1 MGRSARRSHPLVVRP
16 LMQFVLILAVLAALV
31 VSEYGPSEPVSGG
44 LARLTIAAVGVAL
57 PALFA
62 LLASGVIARRLRA
75 DFSRHRSLLR
85 RFHQLRAIH
94 AVLWLL
100 CIGGII
106 CGLHWGQIV
115 RFNWH
120 LDRVPLVDELLI
132 LGPVLV
138 PLVFSWAAFYEV
150 DKAVHVGLADQ
161 GVAAPPFPT
170 RREYIGLHFRLH
182 LGILLVPLLGL
193 LGVQDAAQLI
203 VPDAVQCGQA
213 APVFLPS
220 LAALFVLLPVVLR
233 YVWQT
238 RPLPAG
244 PLRSRLEGAAGR
256 AGFRA
261 REILVW
267 HTHGMVVNAAV
278 AGLVRRLR
286 YVFLT
291 DALLQ
296 RLDDDEIEAVFG
308 HEMGHVRHHHLLL
321 RVMAMVA
328 PLSFCMLL
336 GQAFPDSFQGLQE
349 GPSPEWLALGE
360 FGLSIPTGLVLLGL
374 MAVYVVVVFGHY
386 SRQLEHQADLF
397 GCRWMTPEAQR
408 TGLERFTSALEKL
421 ALTGGAAR
429 DARTWQHASIARRID
444 FLSQLS
450 RDPKRELRFQR
461 RVRLLGSVLIGIVL
475 SPLAY
480 RLLLG

>member
-1 MGRSARRSHPLVVRP
+1 
-16 LMQFVLILAVLAALV
+16 MQLVLILAVLAALIL
-31 VSEYGPSEPVSGG
+31 SEYGPSEPVSGG
-44 LARLTIAAVGVAL
+44 LGRLMIAGGGIAL

-62 LLASGVIARRLRA
+62 LLASGLIARRLRA
-75 DFSRHRSLLR
+75 DFSRHRILLR
-85 RFHQLRAIH
+85 RFRQLRAIH
-94 AVLWLL
+94 AAVWLL

-150 DKAVHVGLADQ
+150 DKAVQVGLADQ
-161 GVAAPPFPT
+161 GVTDAQFPT

-193 LGVQDAAQLI
+193 LGVEDAAQLI
-203 VPDAVQCGQA
+203 VPGAVQCGQA
-213 APVFLPS
+213 APVLLPS
-220 LAALFVLLPVVLR
+220 LAALFVLFPVMLR

-238 RPLPAG
+238 RPLPPG
-244 PLRSRLEGAAGR
+244 PLRNRLEGAAGR